1 MPLIALSSPKG
12 GVGKTTIAAH
22 VAALLR
28 GRGYSVIAIDLDPQN
43 ALRLHLGL
51 PMSAE
56 AGFMNQIDLRPD
68 WRHTA
73 MKAPSGVNVL
83 PFGAI
88 DPRRVLELAGLL
100 FAEPELL
107 AAPLRDMMAVPGT
120 VVVLDLP
127 PGHGAALEA
136 VLPLVDLICLVLLAD
151 AGSAALLPQVVS
163 GQVFGRGTLAGRF
176 VERMGVVM
184 NQADFG
190 NPLSAAVM
198 DCAIRALGHRL
209 LGAVCHDPALA
220 EALAEKRMLTVG
232 ESGAGE
238 DLAVLTDRIVSL
250 LRLPP
255 PAPVPA
261 TGTAFP
267 ALSEWGLR

>member
-1 MPLIALSSPKG
+1 MPLIAFSSPKG
-12 GVGKTTIAAH
+12 GVGKTTTTAH
-22 VAALLR
+22 VAALLHR
-28 GRGYSVIAIDLDPQN
+28 RGYGVIAIDMDPQN

-51 PMSAE
+51 PMSLE
-56 AGFMNQIDLRPD
+56 SGFLNQIDLRPD
-68 WRHTA
+68 WRQA
-73 MKAPSGVNVL
+73 AVKAPSGVNVL
-83 PFGAI
+83 PHGAI
-88 DPRRVLELAGLL
+88 DPRRVLEVAAKL

-107 AAPLRDMMAVPGT
+107 AAPLREMVAQPGT
-120 VVVLDLP
+120 VVVLDMP
-127 PGHGAALEA
+127 PGHSAALEA

-151 AGSAALLPQVVS
+151 GGSAALMPQVVS

-198 DCAIRALGHRL
+198 DCAIRALGPRL
-209 LGAVCHDPALA
+209 LGAICHDDALA
-220 EALAEKRMLTVG
+220 EALAEKRMLLDG
-232 ESGAGE
+232 EPGAGE
-238 DLAVLTDRIVSL
+238 DLVVLTDRIVSL

-255 PAPVPA
+255 PAPVLSA
-261 TGTAFP
+261 GTAFP